1 MNPLPLLL
9 IIFTLPLLLGG
20 CGVDNK
26 EFDNEIIQG
35 GAESDV
41 SGTWTTTF
49 RGAVDPLGNSS
60 EDLYASLIIKEMNNK
75 VTGKYDSSG
84 LDGLIKNKLTT
95 IPPGTIE
102 GVLSGDTISGT
113 WKDVNLAN
121 GTYQFKFD
129 GEKKTFKGWWKYDG
143 DLKGYWNGVRK

>member
-1 MNPLPLLL
+1 MKNLLL
-9 IIFTLPLLLGG
+9 FAVLVSLPLLLGG

-35 GAESDV
+35 DAGSDV

-49 RGAVDPLGNSS
+49 SGAVDPLGNSS
-60 EDLYASLIIKEMNNK
+60 GDSYASLIIKEMNNK

-84 LDGLIKNKLTT
+84 L
-95 IPPGTIE
+95 PPGTIE

-129 GEKKTFKGWWKYDG
+129 GEKKSFKGWWKSE